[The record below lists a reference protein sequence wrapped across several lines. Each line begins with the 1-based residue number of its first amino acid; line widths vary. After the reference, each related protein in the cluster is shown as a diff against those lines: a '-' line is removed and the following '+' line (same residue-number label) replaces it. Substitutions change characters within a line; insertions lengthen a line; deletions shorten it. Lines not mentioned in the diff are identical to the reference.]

1 MSSGLAF
8 EVLTSE
14 SIVQLRNAIN
24 VDPIAI
30 WRGGLEALKQR
41 FKLEF
46 VDVGYVIDPSVQLEM
61 PTPGRSGGRLSDAAN
76 AERILGA
83 FPGLNA
89 ATATDERLW
98 TTAVLGPFHEYSK
111 ARWEF
116 EENWSEQRKVN
127 FVREHAFAATP
138 RDRERNN
145 AVSRLWWSGEYI
157 RRVRP
162 DDLKAGLQALFHNSD
177 IQVQLLGRPN
187 ISASDRLGQ
196 VILELVSTHLV
207 DTGRKYH
214 RPDFRGFLQALD
226 LASGRKAL
234 GALPESVAGTMIEE
248 LFLEHHSS

>member
-1 MSSGLAF
+1 MSDGSTF

-24 VDPIAI
+24 DDPTTI
-30 WRGGLEALKQR
+30 WRGGLEALKSR

-61 PTPGRSGGRLSDAAN
+61 PTPDRSGGRLSDAAN
-76 AERILGA
+76 AECILDA
-83 FPGLNA
+83 FPGLDA
-89 ATATDERLW
+89 ASATDERIW

-116 EENWSEQRKVN
+116 DENWSEQRKVN

-162 DDLKAGLQALFHNSD
+162 DDLKAGLRALFHNSD

-187 ISASDRLGQ
+187 ISASDRLGR

-207 DTGRKYH
+207 DTNRKYR
-214 RPDFRGFLQALD
+214 RPEFRPFLQALD
-226 LASGRKAL
+226 FASGRKAL
-234 GALPESVAGTMIEE
+234 GALPDQAAATMLEE